1 MNRSARRRQ
10 PQERKRTSQTVVR
23 THMAVVSLE
32 SGGSGISVR
41 HLIDLVKASLLYAD
55 TVEVLSIANQ
65 MVRALAE
72 FSASDPSSLLTLL
85 GSLDDATNQHVS
97 PGLDPS
103 QLRTVLPLLALDPA
117 SVRSSAGLGSEPGA
131 LNGLAD
137 ILDESN
143 EAMASSMAGLRK
155 VVDSMR
161 VESGVAE
168 LEQVLDDKVLRL
180 NERVALGQD
189 AGAMVTAV
197 TSELK
202 RYLQDPTKLLVL
214 DSQAAGLARAMLQ
227 EGLVTMPERATANA
241 EEAVLGTGLIAR
253 LPAFTAAPVDEIM
266 GLRCDLEEPL
276 GRYRRKVAELRG
288 LLLAGPFDPTISAEV
303 DSVWRLE
310 VDPMIADV
318 REAMVEH
325 GLIREF
331 LRSIGESPAD
341 FAKGVLLPAALGVFT
356 ADALEVGGVV
366 GVAAGVITPA
376 VAAVRQRSVGLA
388 TARRNDFF
396 YLYEVNRRLG
406 G

>member
-1 MNRSARRRQ
+1 MNRRAGRRQ
-10 PQERKRTSQTVVR
+10 PQERRRTSQTVVR
-23 THMAVVSLE
+23 THMAVVSIE

-65 MVRALAE
+65 MVRGLAE
-72 FSASDPSSLLTLL
+72 FSGNDPSSLLALL
-85 GSLDDATNQHVS
+85 GSLDDATLQHLS

-103 QLRTVLPLLALDPA
+103 QLRALLPLLSLDPTL
-117 SVRSSAGLGSEPGA
+117 VRSLAGLGPEMGT
-131 LNGLAD
+131 LDGLAD
-137 ILDESN
+137 ILDQSN

-155 VVDSMR
+155 VAESMR

-168 LEQVLDDKVLRL
+168 LERVLDHKVLRL
-180 NERVALGQD
+180 NERVALGE
-189 AGAMVTAV
+189 GTEAMVTAF

-214 DSQAAGLARAMLQ
+214 DSQAAGMARAMLH
-227 EGLVTMPERATANA
+227 EGLVTMPKRATANA

-253 LPAFTAAPVDEIM
+253 LPAFTAAPVDEVM
-266 GLRCDLEEPL
+266 DLRSDLEEPL
-276 GRYRRKVAELRG
+276 GRYRHKVAQLRG
-288 LLLAGPFDPTISAEV
+288 LLLTGPFDSNIGAEV
-303 DSVWRLE
+303 DSLWRLE

-318 REAMVEH
+318 REAMAEH

-331 LRSIGESPAD
+331 LRSVGESPAD
-341 FAKGVLLPAALGVFT
+341 FAKGVLLPTALGVFT
-356 ADALEVGGVV
+356 ADALEVNGVV
-366 GVAAGVITPA
+366 GIAAGVITPA
-376 VAAVRQRSVGLA
+376 VAAVRQRSVGRA
-388 TARRNDFF
+388 TARRNDLF

>member
-1 MNRSARRRQ
+1 MNRRARRPH

-23 THMAVVSLE
+23 THIAVVSIE

-41 HLIDLVKASLLYAD
+41 HLVDLVKASLLYAD

-65 MVRALAE
+65 MVRGLAE
-72 FSASDPSSLLTLL
+72 FSASDPSSLLALL
-85 GSLDDATNQHVS
+85 GSLDDATIQHLS

-103 QLRTVLPLLALDPA
+103 QLREVLPLLSLDPT
-117 SVRSSAGLGSEPGA
+117 SVRTFAGLGAELAP
-131 LNGLAD
+131 LEGLAD
-137 ILDESN
+137 ILDQSN

-155 VVDSMR
+155 IVESMR
-161 VESGVAE
+161 LESGVAE

-180 NERVALGQD
+180 NERVPLGQD
-189 AGAMVTAV
+189 AGAMVTAL

-214 DSQAAGLARAMLQ
+214 DSQTAGLARAMIQ
-227 EGLVTMPERATANA
+227 EGLVTMPERATVNA

-253 LPAFTAAPVDEIM
+253 LPAFTAAPVDEVID
-266 GLRCDLEEPL
+266 LRRDLEEPL

-288 LLLAGPFDPTISAEV
+288 LLLAGPFDPNISAEV

-310 VDPMIADV
+310 VDPMIADL
-318 REAMVEH
+318 REAMAEH

-341 FAKGVLLPAALGVFT
+341 FAKGVLLPTALGVFT
-356 ADALEVGGVV
+356 ADALEVTG
-366 GVAAGVITPA
+366 AAGITAGLITPA

-388 TARRNDFF
+388 AARRNDFY